1 MDKHWAEW
9 WVLYFLV
16 HGFDMIS
23 VIYVEND
30 PDFSSLVCHLSH
42 KYGISLHPLS
52 SVKEALEWLTVTPA
66 DVIVSDYDMPEIN
79 GLEFLKILRALG
91 DLTPFIH
98 FSGAENFEELARTA
112 AMYGCF
118 GTLSK
123 HHEVGKQINRLVNM
137 IRMAI
142 QVSSNKNR

>member
-1 MDKHWAEW
+1 
-9 WVLYFLV
+9 
-16 HGFDMIS
+16 MIS

-79 GLEFLKILRALG
+79 GLEFLKILRAWG
-91 DLTPFIH
+91 DLTPFIL
-98 FSGAENFEELARTA
+98 FSDAETIEELARA
-112 AMYGCF
+112 AALYGSV
-118 GTLSK
+118 GLISK
-123 HHEVGKQINRLVNM
+123 NRDLGKQINHLVNM

-142 QVSSNKNR
+142 QVSSNRNR

>member
-1 MDKHWAEW
+1 M
-9 WVLYFLV
+9 
-16 HGFDMIS
+16 
-23 VIYVEND
+23 IYVEND

-79 GLEFLKILRALG
+79 GLEFLKILRAWG
-91 DLTPFIH
+91 DLTPFIL
-98 FSGAENFEELARTA
+98 FSDAETIEELARA
-112 AMYGCF
+112 AALYGSV
-118 GTLSK
+118 GLISK
-123 HHEVGKQINRLVNM
+123 NRDLGKQINHLVNM

-142 QVSSNKNR
+142 QVSSNRNR